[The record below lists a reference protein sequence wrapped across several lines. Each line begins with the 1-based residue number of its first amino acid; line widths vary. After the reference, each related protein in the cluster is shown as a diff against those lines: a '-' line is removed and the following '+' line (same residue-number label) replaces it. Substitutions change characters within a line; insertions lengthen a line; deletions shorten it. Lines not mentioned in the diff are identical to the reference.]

1 MTSRPSRWSAVHRS
15 AVTCLVAASLGACG
29 AAPAVRAVD
38 EPAASAR
45 NARRDVLREVFL
57 RGAPAEASGGPRA
70 ALTVEGLDACS
81 AGLLARAAQPAPGA
95 RPLRLTFFLS
105 AGDVAAARAA
115 SESGARE
122 AIARLRTDGHEVA
135 LRVERAPLEGEV
147 DARGFRA
154 LLAVEAA
161 ALRTALVDAGWP
173 EVPEPRAWRG
183 PPERGLFD
191 RSGFTDR
198 PLVLWSVHPPDPA
211 STSADAYVAD
221 LVASVRD
228 ADILRWASAE
238 GHCGLLESVGS
249 TSTALDRA
257 GVRAS
262 TLSEVLGPFATR
274 RSSVRLLRFASETA
288 APCETAP
295 SGDAGP
301 SERGLTARWGLV
313 VDVPAGERAVVVPLA
328 ERGTVATRLVEAP
341 AWPSVEAASVAP
353 LHCRVEVPQA
363 RWLSPLASDR
373 AVWITGRGRPA
384 RRDAR
389 ALAPTTTPLALPTLA
404 DLVRLE
410 SKQRL
415 PWRLRGIVARAL
427 GGLGLS
433 TPLLL
438 ETRTSVGVVVGRMV
452 TPAAL
457 EAPTGEL
464 AGAIAGYVQWNETS
478 LGEYLVLAE
487 ARPADADALT
497 RSAYAFDGALRAG
510 PFLVIDR
517 RGGGAATID
526 PVLLPGPGA
535 PAFGRPAT
543 ALLAD
548 VLRTGASLAPG
559 DVVVVAPAPLEPAA
573 LEPVMDDEVA
583 PPGRA
588 GLRHTVA
595 RALLAAA
602 ERDRWLRPGAPVESR
617 ADTLGLLAFRLV
629 LPAGVAVPDLRAL
642 RAARPALDPVGVP

>member
-1 MTSRPSRWSAVHRS
+1 M
-15 AVTCLVAASLGACG
+15 TCLVAASLGACG
-29 AAPAVRAVD
+29 AAPAARRID

-45 NARRDVLREVFL
+45 SARRDVLREVFL
-57 RGAPAEASGGPRA
+57 RGAPVETAGTPRA

-81 AGLLARAAQPAPGA
+81 AGLLARAAQPGPGVT
-95 RPLRLTFFLS
+95 PLRLTFFLS
-105 AGDVAAARAA
+105 AGDVTAALEA

-122 AIARLRTDGHEVA
+122 AIGRLRSDGHEVA
-135 LRVERAPLEGEV
+135 LRVDRAPLEGEV

-211 STSADAYVAD
+211 STSTDAYVAD
-221 LVASVRD
+221 LVAAVRD
-228 ADILRWASAE
+228 ADVLRWASAE

-249 TSTALDRA
+249 TATAFGRA
-257 GVRAS
+257 GVRAA
-262 TLSEVLGPFATR
+262 TLAEVLGAFATR
-274 RSSVRLLRFASETA
+274 RSTSRLLRFASDGA
-288 APCETAP
+288 GPCDDAP
-295 SGDAGP
+295 SVEAPTNGNA
-301 SERGLTARWGLV
+301 LTARWGLV
-313 VDVPAGERAVVVPLA
+313 LDVPAGDRAVVVPLPGV
-328 ERGTVATRLVEAP
+328 GTVATRLVETP
-341 AWPSVEAASVAP
+341 AWPRIEAASAAP
-353 LHCRVEVPQA
+353 ARCRVEVPQA
-363 RWLSPLASDR
+363 RWLSPLAADR

-389 ALAPTTTPLALPTLA
+389 ALASTATPLALPTLA

-438 ETRTSVGVVVGRMV
+438 ETRTSVGVVVGRML
-452 TPAAL
+452 TPGAL
-457 EAPTGEL
+457 ESPPGEL
-464 AGAIAGYVQWNETS
+464 SSAIAGYVQWNETS

-487 ARPADADALT
+487 ARPADADVLT

-510 PFLVIDR
+510 PFLVIDP
-517 RGGGAATID
+517 RGGGGATID

-535 PAFGRPAT
+535 PAFERPAT

-559 DVVVVAPAPLEPAA
+559 DVVVAAPAALEPAA
-573 LEPVMDDEVA
+573 LEPAAENEVV

-588 GLRHTVA
+588 GLRQTVA

-602 ERDRWLRPGAPVESR
+602 ERDRWLRPGAPVETR